1 GRAEYELYTYGEE
14 IVIMPISPEGKKP
27 ASWDLAVRQVEEEMR
42 GHLKGPFE
50 VEMISDSSAVVKVQ
64 ENEAAKVIG
73 KSGKR
78 IEQIEKTLGIH
89 IDIQTFDE
97 REESLSPHIE
107 DTGRHLAIWV
117 GGKPG
122 ERVEIFVGKEPVFT
136 ATVGRRGD
144 IRMVKSSDLAKQ
156 IMLRL
161 KHGEKLEARK
171 IRE

>member
-1 GRAEYELYTYGEE
+1 
-14 IVIMPISPEGKKP
+14 
-27 ASWDLAVRQVEEEMR
+27 
-42 GHLKGPFE
+42 
-50 VEMISDSSAVVKVQ
+50 MISDSSAVVKVQ
-64 ENEAAKVIG
+64 ENEAARIIG

-78 IEQIEKTLGIH
+78 IEQIEKSLGIH
-89 IDIQTFDE
+89 IDIQTFDDH
-97 REESLSPHIE
+97 EEPLSPHIE
-107 DTGRHLAIWV
+107 DTGRHLSIWV

-171 IRE
+171 VRD